1 MSCGEQMEQIDIK
14 IIKNK
19 LFYNGYVMI
28 KNKQRENVFYWECEK
43 RSHKKEKND
52 FDYCNARMVTL
63 LTNGKHVIRGKVP
76 IHINHAPDA
85 SRLIVKTAIAN
96 INDKAKSTRENPS
109 QIIQDIHSAVPIT
122 ARPYMPSVE
131 ATRKIIL
138 RARRKLLPPE
148 PSSVEEINIPDNLK
162 KCLNGDQFLL
172 KEISIS
178 NQKILIFST
187 KNEIKNLIEAPY
199 WIMDGTF
206 KTVPNIF
213 LQLYTIH
220 APVGTKINNKI
231 LPLVYALM
239 TSKSEQCYE
248 QLFEGLISICDDYGY
263 ELLPKCIIN
272 DFEKAA
278 INAVSNI
285 FPECEQTG
293 CFFHLGQSIWRKI
306 QSSGL
311 ATHYGND
318 IEFALKLRCLWSLA
332 FLPPEQ
338 IPDAFDNLSANYSV
352 PDVIKTY
359 FEENYIRGKIKRT
372 FRNGSVSR
380 SAPLYPPS
388 FWSVY
393 YNNENN
399 IPRTQNNV
407 ESWHKRWKILVGAEH
422 VGIYRL
428 IIEMRKE
435 QQNTLGKYFTYFY
448 S

>member
-1 MSCGEQMEQIDIK
+1 MVRIYV
-14 IIKNK
+14 II
-19 LFYNGYVMI
+19 
-28 KNKQRENVFYWECEK
+28 E
-43 RSHKKEKND
+43 
-52 FDYCNARMVTL
+52 
-63 LTNGKHVIRGKVP
+63 
-76 IHINHAPDA
+76 DA

-96 INDKAKSTRENPS
+96 INDKAKSTREKPS

-138 RARRKLLPPE
+138 RARRK
-148 PSSVEEINIPDNLK
+148 
-162 KCLNGDQFLL
+162 
-172 KEISIS
+172 
-178 NQKILIFST
+178 
-187 KNEIKNLIEAPY
+187 
-199 WIMDGTF
+199 
-206 KTVPNIF
+206 
-213 LQLYTIH
+213 
-220 APVGTKINNKI
+220 
-231 LPLVYALM
+231 M
-239 TSKSEQCYE
+239 T
-248 QLFEGLISICDDYGY
+248 
-263 ELLPKCIIN
+263 
-272 DFEKAA
+272 EKAA

-318 IEFALKLRCLWSLA
+318 IAFALKLRCLWSLA

-372 FRNGSVSR
+372 FRNGS
-380 SAPLYPPS
+380 
-388 FWSVY
+388 SVY

-399 IPRTQNNV
+399 IPPTQNNV

-422 VGIYRL
+422 VEIYRL
-428 IIEMRKE
+428 IIELRQIELIVSGNQRPKPKLASIKR
-435 QQNTLGKYFTYFY
+435 QLQIQNVIEDNNNRNTIDFLKGISYNLNF
-448 S
+448 

>member
-1 MSCGEQMEQIDIK
+1 
-14 IIKNK
+14 
-19 LFYNGYVMI
+19 
-28 KNKQRENVFYWECEK
+28 
-43 RSHKKEKND
+43 
-52 FDYCNARMVTL
+52 MVTL
-63 LTNGKHVIRGKVP
+63 LTNVKHVIRGLVP
-76 IHINHAPDA
+76 THINHAPDA
-85 SRLIVKTAIAN
+85 NRLIVKTAIAN
-96 INDKAKSTRENPS
+96 INDKAKSTREKPS

-122 ARPYMPSVE
+122 ARPYMPSVK

-162 KCLNGDQFLL
+162 KC
-172 KEISIS
+172 
-178 NQKILIFST
+178 
-187 KNEIKNLIEAPY
+187 
-199 WIMDGTF
+199 MM
-206 KTVPNIF
+206 TVPNIF

-263 ELLPKCIIN
+263 VLLPKCIIN

-293 CFFHLGQSIWRKI
+293 CFSHLGQSIWRKI

-359 FEENYIRGKIKRT
+359 FEENYIRGKIKMISI
-372 FRNGSVSR
+372 SVSIII
-380 SAPLYPPS
+380 SPS

-393 YNNENN
+393 YNTENN

-407 ESWHKRWKILVGAEH
+407 ESWHKRWKMLVGAER

-428 IIEMRKE
+428 IIKMCKE
-435 QQNTLGKYFTYFY
+435 QQNTLGQIELIVSGNQRPKPKLASIKRQLQIQNVIEEKNNTNTIDFLKINRLLRVGSGGGKRGACSGSLNWVAPSYQVTMT
-448 S
+448 

>member
-1 MSCGEQMEQIDIK
+1 
-14 IIKNK
+14 
-19 LFYNGYVMI
+19 
-28 KNKQRENVFYWECEK
+28 
-43 RSHKKEKND
+43 
-52 FDYCNARMVTL
+52 
-63 LTNGKHVIRGKVP
+63 
-76 IHINHAPDA
+76 
-85 SRLIVKTAIAN
+85 
-96 INDKAKSTRENPS
+96 
-109 QIIQDIHSAVPIT
+109 
-122 ARPYMPSVE
+122 
-131 ATRKIIL
+131 
-138 RARRKLLPPE
+138 
-148 PSSVEEINIPDNLK
+148 
-162 KCLNGDQFLL
+162 
-172 KEISIS
+172 
-178 NQKILIFST
+178 
-187 KNEIKNLIEAPY
+187 
-199 WIMDGTF
+199 MDGTF

-220 APVGTKINNKI
+220 ASVGTKINNKI
-231 LPLVYALM
+231 LPLVYDLM

-293 CFFHLGQSIWRKI
+293 CFFHLGQSIRRKI

-311 ATHYGND
+311 VTHYGND

-359 FEENYIRGKIKRT
+359 FEDNYIRGKIKRT

-428 IIEMRKE
+428 IIEIRKE
-435 QQNTLGKYFTYFY
+435 QQNTLGQIELIVSGNQRPKPKLASIKRQLQIQNVIEDKNNRNAIDFLKGFSYNLNF
-448 S
+448 